1 MDLTLYPGLPP
12 RPYLAQTSR
21 RSLGGRPGY
30 EVRVDPPPS
39 PMLPPRDL
47 AMESSSSK
55 KRTQGA
61 AARALSNT
69 SLTLASD
76 SPNHMVSSSGPWGGE
91 GRGGEG
97 RGGEGRGGERRGGE
111 GRGGEGRGGEGR
123 RMAEVRGEGDI
134 AGGSLSSES
143 RCELQWNC
151 PQWTPPNCTPLPQMQ
166 DKHPPKRVNT

>member
-1 MDLTLYPGLPP
+1 M
-12 RPYLAQTSR
+12 
-21 RSLGGRPGY
+21 
-30 EVRVDPPPS
+30 DPPPS

-76 SPNHMVSSSGPWGGE
+76 SPNHMVSSSGPWGGGGEGE

-97 RGGEGRGGERRGGE
+97 RGGEGRGGGWQR
-111 GRGGEGRGGEGR
+111 
-123 RMAEVRGEGDI
+123 
-134 AGGSLSSES
+134 
-143 RCELQWNC
+143 
-151 PQWTPPNCTPLPQMQ
+151 
-166 DKHPPKRVNT
+166 